1 MVIILLER
9 RICQI
14 SVVNENISAVRD
26 IKVLRKIVSLPPET
40 DIISQKMN
48 TRKLFFPIFLLWT
61 FPACFAQSTT
71 SQGPKIKMDVAARLA
86 VLADDDRYL
95 CFSAVDRN
103 GQNKDDE
110 MFIVV
115 YDKVSRTVVQD
126 HEIDEDYGFSSAFIR
141 GDNVVLEGSKY
152 NKKTKSVDFFQYAFP
167 VKEKRKG
174 RVVTTTV
181 YSVPAVGMKQSF
193 SLILHSPDKQ
203 KLAYVTYLK
212 PQKRNLDGYTIDVNV
227 CDLAGTEINRV
238 SATISGLCPFFGKG
252 FLSNDGTVYLEE
264 HIKDNRYRYVT
275 FTSGEVKYVP
285 SEELVEGMYNPCA
298 ALLPDQRLMVFGVTE
313 NGVGTVVLDAEGN
326 VVHSEPSE
334 LTIPNEP
341 ENVKYEKDF
350 NKKVKMSF
358 KPHQILPL
366 QDGRVLVL
374 AHLYL
379 YWLVSNGRSVTS
391 YHDHKNL
398 YLFLF
403 DNEMNLSEFETR
415 PYASVNKSTNHEDIP
430 IALEWHGETWL
441 LFNGNVMNYKGGS
454 NKEWKVTTSLNMQE
468 RCLVMGTLDE
478 SLHFTP
484 KIIRN
489 PGNKVMFSYGEFFEQ
504 LLEVTEDAIY
514 YINYRGNDNY
524 IEEIR

>member
-1 MVIILLER
+1 MS
-9 RICQI
+9 Q
-14 SVVNENISAVRD
+14 
-26 IKVLRKIVSLPPET
+26 KIVFLPSET

-252 FLSNDGTVYLEE
+252 FLSNDGIVYLEE

-285 SEELVEGMYNPCA
+285 SEELVEDFETMTANSKTNDTNVEGRFTSWSFNKSGVRAPGEGKCNGTNSVMMKKPSTIATTQPLSHDFFMAQGTFDGYIDGMVDTTGQPIGRVNYGIDGGETYRFGGKNVETVEDDVITA
-298 ALLPDQRLMVFGVTE
+298 YDDASTGDVIAVFGDLRNYAVNSNMQMRVVKWSDHDNNKEKTKAIMIVD
-313 NGVGTVVLDAEGN
+313 GKVLD
-326 VVHSEPSE
+326 
-334 LTIPNEP
+334 PNG
-341 ENVKYEKDF
+341 F
-350 NKKVKMSF
+350 LIIKK
-358 KPHQILPL
+358 
-366 QDGRVLVL
+366 G
-374 AHLYL
+374 A
-379 YWLVSNGRSVTS
+379 
-391 YHDHKNL
+391 
-398 YLFLF
+398 
-403 DNEMNLSEFETR
+403 
-415 PYASVNKSTNHEDIP
+415 
-430 IALEWHGETWL
+430 
-441 LFNGNVMNYKGGS
+441 
-454 NKEWKVTTSLNMQE
+454 
-468 RCLVMGTLDE
+468 
-478 SLHFTP
+478 
-484 KIIRN
+484 
-489 PGNKVMFSYGEFFEQ
+489 
-504 LLEVTEDAIY
+504 
-514 YINYRGNDNY
+514 
-524 IEEIR
+524 

>member
-1 MVIILLER
+1 
-9 RICQI
+9 
-14 SVVNENISAVRD
+14 
-26 IKVLRKIVSLPPET
+26 
-40 DIISQKMN
+40 MN
-48 TRKLFFPIFLLWT
+48 TRKFLFPILLLWT

-86 VLADDDRYL
+86 VLAEDDRNL
-95 CFSAVDRN
+95 CFSAVDQN

-115 YDKVSRTVVQD
+115 YDKVSRTVVQE
-126 HEIDEDYGFSSAFIR
+126 HEIDEDYGFSTAFMR
-141 GDNVVLEGSKY
+141 DDNVVLEGSKY

-174 RVVTTTV
+174 RIVTTTV
-181 YSVPAVGMKQSF
+181 YSVPAAGMKQSF
-193 SLILHSPDKQ
+193 SIILQSPDKQ

-227 CDLAGTEINRV
+227 CDLDGTTIHRV
-238 SATISGLCPFFGKG
+238 SETVSGICPFSGKG

-264 HIKDNRYRYVT
+264 HIVTGHNTSYGFLSMSSSSTTGYRYVT

-285 SEELVEGMYNPCA
+285 MNEFVKGMYNPHA
-298 ALLPDQRLMVFGVTE
+298 VLLPDQHLMVFGVAE
-313 NGVGTVVLDAEGN
+313 NGVGAVLLNSEGD
-326 VVHSEPSE
+326 VVHSEHSE

-341 ENVKYEKDF
+341 ENVKYENDF
-350 NKKVKMSF
+350 NKDTKMSF
-358 KPHQILPL
+358 KTHQMLPL

-379 YWLVSNGRSVTS
+379 YSLVSTGRSVMS
-391 YHDHKNL
+391 FHNHKNL

-403 DNEMNLSEFETR
+403 DNEMNLAEFEAR
-415 PYASVNKSTNHEDIP
+415 PYASENRSTNHEDIP

-441 LFNGNVMNYKGGS
+441 LFNGNVRNYMGGS
-454 NKEWKVTTSLNMQE
+454 NKEWKVTTSSKMEE

-478 SLHFTP
+478 SLQFTP
-484 KIIRN
+484 KVIRK
-489 PGNKVMFSYGEFFEQ
+489 PGDKVPFSYGEFFEQ
-504 LLEVTEDAIY
+504 LLGVTEDAIY
-514 YINYRGNDNY
+514 YINYRGNDNH